1 MDDDFDKYDEV
12 LLSKLYL
19 LPTFQITF

>member
-19 LPTFQITF
+19 LPTFQMTF